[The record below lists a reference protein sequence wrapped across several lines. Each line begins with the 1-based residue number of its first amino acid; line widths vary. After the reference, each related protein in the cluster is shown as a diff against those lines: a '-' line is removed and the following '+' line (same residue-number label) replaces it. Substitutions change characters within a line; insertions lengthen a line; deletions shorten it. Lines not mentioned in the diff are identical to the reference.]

1 MGHSYTI
8 AVTCVHV
15 QKTLNF
21 KLLRWKFGKSKQTT
35 TKIIMASKRTSYTD
49 DPNFPQFVKLP
60 NYAEFLEACDNYIK
74 EGGTEYDLKGLAN
87 LRTRCQ
93 NLASAKKHRQKRAK
107 IRENLEKQAVIRD
120 ETIGQLYEAQILTY
134 EETEMVKEK
143 IRDAESSIREHHL
156 LVTKCHPSAQPVD
169 IETVMEEIEIA
180 MAAMA
185 MVAMAANDQVPAQP
199 IDSNEFLDTEAE
211 LQMVAEVL
219 DGNGN

>member
-1 MGHSYTI
+1 MI
-8 AVTCVHV
+8 
-15 QKTLNF
+15 L
-21 KLLRWKFGKSKQTT
+21 
-35 TKIIMASKRTSYTD
+35 
-49 DPNFPQFVKLP
+49 
-60 NYAEFLEACDNYIK
+60 
-74 EGGTEYDLKGLAN
+74 
-87 LRTRCQ
+87 
-93 NLASAKKHRQKRAK
+93 
-107 IRENLEKQAVIRD
+107 D
-120 ETIGQLYEAQILTY
+120 ETIGNLYEAQILLY
-134 EETEMVKEK
+134 EETEMEMEK